1 MSFFSKILGKKKQEQ
16 EEPPYPSWGPNKE
29 KMQEFAFKLKEKM
42 RNKNIPEKFLYGL
55 MENEYSQNKL
65 LFTAGLMEK
74 HHGASFDEQT
84 DAVFNQIEKYWLQM
98 ENKEN
103 WYK

>member
-1 MSFFSKILGKKKQEQ
+1 MSFFSKVFGKKKEEQ
-16 EEPPYPSWGPNKE
+16 DEPPYPSWGPNKE
-29 KMQEFAFKLKEKM
+29 KMQEFASKLKEKM

-65 LFTAGLMEK
+65 LFTAGLMERL
-74 HHGASFDEQT
+74 HGASFDQQT

-98 ENKEN
+98 ENKES